1 VTKGMV
7 VDRRDLLGRTLYDI
21 TQLLESADRA
31 DERVWRVLVL
41 MRSLVPYQQCAL
53 LEAQVGHDPHVV
65 AVPEARGD
73 EGILLT
79 AMLVDL
85 FGHLVDAKPRA
96 GAPAVRRPGFHLA
109 VPLVGLDEVIG
120 LLLVRS
126 AAGEYT
132 DEHVRA
138 LSLVAAKLAAYFTT
152 LRARDELA
160 EVARERDEALRIA
173 EASNRKKDELLA
185 LVAHQL
191 RTPLT
196 SMLAWAN
203 ILGSKTDDNAGRARA
218 IEELERGVQA
228 QARLVDD
235 ILDLACGAS
244 AETLRTLE
252 PLARLEP
259 TVEGRRLGG
268 RGLLEGLH
276 VVLVDHDLGLRES
289 LRAVLETCGADVTA
303 VATASEALA
312 ALARSRPDVL
322 LFGDLAI
329 PGEVVYDLVREVT
342 AGAAP
347 LPVASFSAW
356 RLQERER
363 ALAAGFRLHLPQP
376 IEIEALVSAVAGL
389 AGRLPGAA

>member
-1 VTKGMV
+1 
-7 VDRRDLLGRTLYDI
+7 
-21 TQLLESADRA
+21 
-31 DERVWRVLVL
+31 
-41 MRSLVPYQQCAL
+41 
-53 LEAQVGHDPHVV
+53 VV

-85 FGHLVDAKPRA
+85 FGHLVDAKPRS